1 MSDTQSTDSDSSTR
15 STRSTRTVYFSPA
28 VRREVA
34 DLSESIR
41 DQFLASLE
49 KVSHGVDPFLPVRA
63 LQGKEAKGILELK
76 INGRPAYRL
85 LYTLTFSGFVVV
97 LAARIKTKNGKDQQL
112 IEVAASRLKDFRDD
126 LKKK

>member
-1 MSDTQSTDSDSSTR
+1 MSDTQSTDSNSRTR
-15 STRSTRTVYFSPA
+15 RTRTVHFSPA

-34 DLSESIR
+34 DLPEVIR

-49 KVSHGVDPFLPVRA
+49 LVSHGSDPFLEVRA

-85 LYTLTFSGFVVV
+85 MYTLMFSGFVVV
-97 LAARIKTKNGKDQQL
+97 LAARIKTKNGTDQQL
-112 IEVAASRLKDFRDD
+112 IEVAASRLKSFRDEV
-126 LKKK
+126 KKK

>member
-1 MSDTQSTDSDSSTR
+1 MSDTPSTDSDSSTR
-15 STRSTRTVYFSPA
+15 SARTLHFSPA

-34 DLSESIR
+34 DLPEGIR
-41 DQFLASLE
+41 DQFLFSLE
-49 KVSHGVDPFLPVRA
+49 QVSHGSAPSLPVRA

-85 LYTLTFSGFVVV
+85 LYTLMFSGFVVV
-97 LAARIKTKNGKDQQL
+97 LAARIKTKNGTDQQL
-112 IEVAASRLKDFRDD
+112 IEVAASRLKDFRDE